1 MGALTRVSV
10 LAALLLTACT
20 ESETDREERAM
31 AAAVPQRL
39 HSDGTVRLSEADR
52 AALDLHVAAATQG
65 TLADA
70 RSRLGRVTARP
81 GDEAV
86 LVAPVSARITSV
98 ASIAIGSDVTS
109 GTTLVDITPV
119 LNAGETVSLSVQT
132 AELEGQLRAAEREFT
147 LREATAARA
156 RELSTSVII
165 STQAR
170 EEAETAVE
178 TTRARIEALRRARAV
193 QLSGGASQLALR
205 APIAGRLVALDV
217 SLGAVV
223 RPGDVLARVL
233 RGGSRWIDVSVSPDD
248 PVGASYE
255 VQVGGGW
262 IPARLVARGSF
273 VGPEG
278 TRRDRLEVDAAQA
291 AALLPGATISVRVGV
306 GESSGVLVP
315 ESALVPGVGSDVVYI
330 ETAPGSFAPHAV
342 RVAAR
347 FGGRARLASGL
358 AAGTRVVTQGAMSL
372 RGESLRSELR
382 HTE

>member
-1 MGALTRVSV
+1 L
-10 LAALLLTACT
+10 
-20 ESETDREERAM
+20 
-31 AAAVPQRL
+31 
-39 HSDGTVRLSEADR
+39 
-52 AALDLHVAAATQG
+52 
-65 TLADA
+65 
-70 RSRLGRVTARP
+70 
-81 GDEAV
+81 

-98 ASIAIGSDVTS
+98 ASIAIGSDVAS
-109 GTTLVDITPV
+109 GATLVEVTPV
-119 LNAGETVSLSVQT
+119 LAAGETVSLNVQT
-132 AELEGQLRAAEREFT
+132 AELEGQLRGAERELA

-156 RELSTSVII
+156 RELSASVII

-178 TTRARIEALRRARAV
+178 TTRARVEALRRARAM
-193 QLSGGASQLALR
+193 QLSGGASQLSLR

-255 VQVGGGW
+255 VQVSGGW
-262 IPARLVARGSF
+262 IPARLVTRGSF

-278 TRRDRLEVDAAQA
+278 TRRDRLEVDAGQA

-306 GESSGVLVP
+306 GESSGILLP
-315 ESALVPGVGSDVVYI
+315 ESALVPGVGGDVVYV
-330 ETAPGSFAPHAV
+330 ETAPGTFAPHAV

-358 AAGTRVVTQGAMSL
+358 TAGTRVVTQGAMSL

>member
-1 MGALTRVSV
+1 MGSLTRALL

-20 ESETDREERAM
+20 ESEAEREERAM

-39 HSDGTVRLSEADR
+39 QADGTVHLSEADR
-52 AALDLHVAAATQG
+52 TALDLRVEEVAQG
-65 TLADA
+65 TLPDA
-70 RSRLGRVTARP
+70 RVRLGRVLARP
-81 GDEAV
+81 GDEAL

-98 ASIAIGSDVTS
+98 AAIAIGSDVAN
-109 GTTLVDITPV
+109 GATLVEVIPV
-119 LNAGETVSLSVQT
+119 LAAGETVSLNVQT
-132 AELEGQLRAAEREFT
+132 AELEGQLRGAERELV

-178 TTRARIEALRRARAV
+178 TTRARVEALRRARAM

-217 SLGAVV
+217 ALGAVV

-233 RGGSRWIDVSVSPDD
+233 RGGSRWVDVSVSPDD

-255 VQVGGGW
+255 VQVGGGF
-262 IPARLVARGSF
+262 IPARLVTRGSF
-273 VGPEG
+273 VGPGG

-315 ESALVPGVGSDVVYI
+315 ESALVPGVGSDVVYV
-330 ETAPGSFAPHAV
+330 ETAPGIFAPHAV

>member
-1 MGALTRVSV
+1 MGRLTWTTLLISGL
-10 LAALLLTACT
+10 LAACT
-20 ESETDREERAM
+20 ESETEREERAM

-39 HSDGTVRLSEADR
+39 QTDGTVRLSDADR
-52 AALDLHVAAATQG
+52 RALDLRVEAAVQAA
-65 TLADA
+65 LPDA
-70 RSRLGRVTARP
+70 RVRLGRVTARP
-81 GDEAV
+81 GDEAL
-86 LVAPVSARITSV
+86 LVAPVAARIMRV
-98 ASIAIGSDVTS
+98 AAIAIGSDVTS
-109 GTTLVDITPV
+109 GTILVDITPV
-119 LNAGETVSLSVQT
+119 LNAGETVSLNVQT
-132 AELEGQLRAAEREFT
+132 AELEGQLRASERELT

-156 RELSTSVII
+156 RELSASVII
-165 STQAR
+165 STQTR
-170 EEAETAVE
+170 EEAETFVE
-178 TTRARIEALRRARAV
+178 TTRARVEALRRARTM

-255 VQVGGGW
+255 VQVGGSW

-278 TRRDRLEVDAAQA
+278 TRRDRLDVDAAQT

-315 ESALVPGVGSDVVYI
+315 ESALVPGVGSDVVYV
-330 ETAPGSFAPHAV
+330 ESAPGTYAPHAV

>member
-1 MGALTRVSV
+1 MGTLTRV
-10 LAALLLTACT
+10 ALFAVALLTACT
-20 ESETDREERAM
+20 ESEAEREEKAM

-39 HSDGTVRLSEADR
+39 QPDGTVRLSEADR
-52 AALDLHVAAATQG
+52 TALDLRVEPAVQG
-65 TLADA
+65 ALPDA
-70 RSRLGRVTARP
+70 RVRLGRVIARP
-81 GDEAV
+81 GDEAL
-86 LVAPVSARITSV
+86 LVAPVSARVSRV

-109 GTTLVDITPV
+109 GTSLVEVTPV
-119 LNAGETVSLSVQT
+119 LNAGETVSLNVQT
-132 AELEGQLRAAEREFT
+132 AELEGQLRAGERELA
-147 LREATAARA
+147 LRETTAARA
-156 RELSTSVII
+156 RELSSSVII

-178 TTRARIEALRRARAV
+178 TTRARVEALRRARTM

-278 TRRDRLEVDAAQA
+278 TRRDRLEVNAAQA
-291 AALLPGATISVRVGV
+291 AAVLPGATISVRVAV
-306 GESSGVLVP
+306 GESGGVLVP
-315 ESALVPGVGSDVVYI
+315 ESALVPGVGSDVVYV
-330 ETAPGSFAPHAV
+330 ETAPGTYAPHAV

-358 AAGTRVVTQGAMSL
+358 TAGARVVTQGAMSL